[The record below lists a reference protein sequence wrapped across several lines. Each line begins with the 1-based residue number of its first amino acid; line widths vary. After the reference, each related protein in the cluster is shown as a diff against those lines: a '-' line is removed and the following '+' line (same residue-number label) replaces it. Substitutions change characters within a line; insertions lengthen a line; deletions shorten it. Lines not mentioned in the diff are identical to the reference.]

1 MSTILDTLVHR
12 LREAGPTKWEQIAKE
27 AGVSQHL
34 PRKLVYGDRPNP
46 TIGTIQPLINYFE
59 RIAEAGRG
67 AERNAAEP
75 ATA

>member
-12 LREAGPTKWEQIAKE
+12 LREAGPSNWDQIAKE
-27 AGVSQHL
+27 AGVSSHL

-59 RIAEAGRG
+59 RTAEVVH
-67 AERNAAEP
+67 EP
-75 ATA
+75 ALGMTEPASA